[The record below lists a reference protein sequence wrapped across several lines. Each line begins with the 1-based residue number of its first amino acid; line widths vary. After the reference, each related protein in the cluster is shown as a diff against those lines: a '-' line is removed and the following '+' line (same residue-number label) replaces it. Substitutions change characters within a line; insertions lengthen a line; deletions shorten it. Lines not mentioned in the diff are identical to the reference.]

1 MESEQLKLET
11 QMDSLPMIK
20 QRSPN
25 KGKVVRKRKRSNLK
39 SNAKKVTS
47 DDGGKYGSCKK
58 KRTRIEDLY
67 DNDEAKFSVMERT
80 EEVLANIADG
90 FPGFVKCM
98 LPSNVT
104 HGFWLIFPKKFC
116 NLHLPMQDTTV
127 ILVDEWGKEYEA
139 NYLVDRHGLSG
150 GWRGFSLAQRLVK
163 GDRLVFY
170 LIKPCTFKVHIVRVH
185 GLDEVNAALC
195 LMNLVALAKRTYSDK
210 NIRTWKKEK
219 KTMEPHLRE
228 TPQKSI
234 QENYPAITY
243 SNLGLVQDISK
254 RNSDSWGSEV
264 LEAIQPWF
272 KHKKGRRG
280 REAGI
285 GRFVSNG

>member
-1 MESEQLKLET
+1 MESEKLKLET

-20 QRSPN
+20 QRSPT
-25 KGKVVRKRKRSNLK
+25 KGKVVRRRKRSNLK
-39 SNAKKVTS
+39 SSAKKVTS

-219 KTMEPHLRE
+219 KTMEPHLRD

-234 QENYPAITY
+234 QENYPAIPY

-254 RNSDSWGSEV
+254 RNSGSWGSEV
-264 LEAIQPWF
+264 LEGSRISDHQVDESSCIRNP
-272 KHKKGRRG
+272 
-280 REAGI
+280 
-285 GRFVSNG
+285 VYQ